1 MNDPSVGSQIHT
13 IMVVNFK
20 YLHSGGPWTPTQL
33 KSHQISVMFEKLI
46 TIGNFVNK
54 PIWGYP
60 LNNLKHCRMN
70 DYFPTRRE
78 KSFACQSPPPYIT
91 ISPSHLADNNY
102 IQVIQ

>member
-1 MNDPSVGSQIHT
+1 MIRKLRNTNEIYSQQELNLSCT
-13 IMVVNFK
+13 NSESD
-20 YLHSGGPWTPTQL
+20 L
-33 KSHQISVMFEKLI
+33 MFEKLI